1 MGYYEGSIEPMSI
14 LFRVQMDNFNK
25 IGERLREERERLGFN
40 QTDFGALGGV
50 LKKSQFHYE
59 KGERLPDAAY
69 LAAIAN
75 AGCDVSYIITG
86 KRIGEQHIG
95 VMPANDM
102 VYIPRYDVRASAGGG
117 ELIGAEMVVD
127 HMAFKQEWLNKMRL
141 QRDQLALIEVHGDS
155 MEPALKNTDII
166 LIDLRA
172 NQLSANAIYVIQHNG
187 HLLVKRLQ
195 AKLDGTV
202 VIKSDNHHYDPEFL
216 TAEEAA
222 SLTVVGRV
230 VWYGRGM

>member
-1 MGYYEGSIEPMSI
+1 M
-14 LFRVQMDNFNK
+14 LNV
-25 IGERLREERERLGFN
+25 RLKEERERLKLS
-40 QTDFGALGGV
+40 QTALGELVGAAKRTV
-50 LKKSQFHYE
+50 IDWE
-59 KGERLPDAAY
+59 KGVSSPTAVQLSTLSEHGADAA
-69 LAAIAN
+69 
-75 AGCDVSYIITG
+75 YIITG
-86 KRIGEQHIG
+86 ERTAKPST
-95 VMPANDM
+95 VLMSANDM

-117 ELIGAEMVVD
+117 QLVGEEMIVD

-172 NQLSANAIYVIQHNG
+172 NHLSANAIYVIQHNG

-222 SLTVVGRV
+222 NLTVVGRV